1 MKKQEASKMPDHD
14 RKQGTGNGGNGDG
27 GSRQKRRQ
35 FTDDQIRSRRIIN
48 PNMRDDCKLSQNEQ
62 FNDVFHPGNIRT
74 LVKPKYTNG
83 VEMCIRYH
91 DLGFCF
97 GDCKHEKGL
106 GVMDNEECV
115 KFRQFVATAR
125 SNHADFRQRRGSNSR
140 NQDRNADRPTTGTP
154 PAANAGP
161 GNQGP

>member
-1 MKKQEASKMPDHD
+1 MYTS
-14 RKQGTGNGGNGDG
+14 QG
-27 GSRQKRRQ
+27 
-35 FTDDQIRSRRIIN
+35 
-48 PNMRDDCKLSQNEQ
+48 
-62 FNDVFHPGNIRT
+62 
-74 LVKPKYTNG
+74 NG

-91 DLGFCF
+91 ALGFCF
-97 GDCKHEKGL
+97 RDCKHEKGH
-106 GVMDNEECV
+106 GVMENEEGV

-125 SNHADFRQRRGSNSR
+125 SNHAAFRQRRGSDNR